1 MRSLLQVQH
10 TNMLVDAKRKEQQ
23 TEEHL
28 RQLVSTAEAAAC
40 TDPSLF

>member
-1 MRSLLQVQH
+1 MQVQH

-28 RQLVSTAEAAAC
+28 RQLVRHHS
-40 TDPSLF
+40 P